1 MSLSNGFGSSLPIAF
16 FLSKIHFI
24 ESIIQNLFESLI
36 QRFQKVKKFEFLQID
51 ITYLYLE
58 IKFWVNHSR
67 EILPFMKYI
76 SNSGAKCRTP
86 KTAIADSKIVASVK
100 TKTIHK
106 LDINSYSMHTYSKIE
121 RKQQKKKNTMETES

>member
-24 ESIIQNLFESLI
+24 ESIIHNLFESLI

-58 IKFWVNHSR
+58 IKF
-67 EILPFMKYI
+67 
-76 SNSGAKCRTP
+76 
-86 KTAIADSKIVASVK
+86 
-100 TKTIHK
+100 
-106 LDINSYSMHTYSKIE
+106 
-121 RKQQKKKNTMETES
+121 